1 MRKIKFLLMLA
12 LMLVGISSVAQT
24 AIEVEFVAGVDK
36 GKNVKVDW
44 KGKAG
49 ADQVEKEGVTMKSD
63 NALFAADKYMT
74 KTYIGNNK
82 SLTFSAT
89 KSIVKIQFVDGEGLS
104 HLTAEGFDDA
114 AATWTGKAA
123 EVTFVVKGEAK
134 YAKAIVTLEN
144 KTIPTLTFDNP
155 QTVAY
160 AEFND
165 KFSFPVILKD
175 GETVLTGMPIAYASS
190 NPEVATI
197 DNKGVL
203 TPHSLGATII
213 TASFAGNDSYEASEA
228 EVTFYVVDGKNLF
241 TETFDKMNGKGG
253 NDDNFGVLASP
264 FGNLSASQFD
274 NQGWSYSGGSNGTAN
289 HCVRVEMSASVTTP
303 ALATL
308 SGDAFIFFRAAQNRD
323 VATSINLSVSGGG
336 TLSQKSVSLEKQ
348 FNDYVV
354 FIKDATPNTKVT
366 FSCSVAGCYFLD
378 NVKIERA
385 IGLDEATDNSA
396 VLEKNNG
403 KEVNVMLKRT
413 LVADSWNTLCLP
425 FCMSNDAVQTVFG
438 EGTVLKQMKEW
449 NAAENVIYFETADAI
464 VAGQPYIIKPVEAK
478 ESFLLQ
484 DQMVL
489 NAVNNATSGDIS
501 FCGIMS
507 STQLSESDV
516 FLGTDGELYLPN
528 VAEENGDVLRGFRAY
543 FKGINSIANTKVNI
557 EGVVSGIENINGAT
571 AYTNGKVYTLAG
583 QYVANSTKGLMKGIY
598 VVNGKKIVVR

>member
-63 NALFAADKYMT
+63 NALFAADKYLT
-74 KTYIGNNK
+74 KTYIGNK

-89 KSIVKIQFVDGEGLS
+89 KSIVMIQFVDGEGLS
-104 HLTAEGFDDA
+104 HLTTEGFDDA
-114 AATWTGKAA
+114 TATWTGKAA
-123 EVTFVVKGEAK
+123 EVTFVVKGEVK

-144 KTIPTLTFDNP
+144 
-155 QTVAY
+155 
-160 AEFND
+160 FN
-165 KFSFPVILKD
+165 
-175 GETVLTGMPIAYASS
+175 
-190 NPEVATI
+190 
-197 DNKGVL
+197 
-203 TPHSLGATII
+203 
-213 TASFAGNDSYEASEA
+213 
-228 EVTFYVVDGKNLF
+228 VVDGKNLF
-241 TETFDKMNGKGG
+241 TETFDKMNGQGG
-253 NDDNFGVLASP
+253 NDNNFSVLGSP

-274 NQGWSYSGGSNGTAN
+274 NQGWSYSGRSNGTAN

-366 FSCSVAGCYFLD
+366 FSCSAWGCYFLD

-425 FCMSNDAVQTVFG
+425 FSMSNDAVQTVFG

-478 ESFLLQ
+478 ESLLLQ
-484 DQMVL
+484 DQTVL
-489 NAVNNATSGDIS
+489 NAVHNATSGDIS

>member
-74 KTYIGNNK
+74 TKSYIGDK

-123 EVTFVVKGEAK
+123 EVTFVVKGEVK

-228 EVTFYVVDGKNLF
+228 EVTFNVVDGKNLF

-274 NQGWSYSGGSNGTAN
+274 NQGWSYSGGSNGAAN
-289 HCVRVEMSASVTTP
+289 QCVRVEMSASVTTP

-366 FSCSVAGCYFLD
+366 FSCSAAGCYFLD

-425 FCMSNDAVQTVFG
+425 FSMSNDAVQTVFG

-484 DQMVL
+484 DQTVL

-557 EGVVSGIENINGAT
+557 EGVASGIENINGAT

>member
-12 LMLVGISSVAQT
+12 LLLVGISSVAQT

-74 KTYIGNNK
+74 KTYIGNK

-114 AATWTGKAA
+114 TATWTGKAA
-123 EVTFVVKGEAK
+123 EVTFVVKGEVK

-144 KTIPTLTFDNP
+144 KSITTLTFDHP

-165 KFSFPVILKD
+165 TYSFPVILKD
-175 GETVLTGMPIAYASS
+175 GGIELTSMPIIYESS

-197 DNKGVL
+197 NNKGIL
-203 TPHSLGATII
+203 TPHSLGATIV

-228 EVTFYVVDGKNLF
+228 EVTFYVVDGKNIF

-253 NDDNFGVLASP
+253 NDDNFGVWGD
-264 FGNLSASQFD
+264 FVGNLSASQFD
-274 NQGWSYSGGSNGTAN
+274 NQGWSYTGGSNGTAN
-289 HCVRVEMSASVTTP
+289 QCVRVEMSASVTTP

-366 FSCSVAGCYFLD
+366 FSCSAWGCYFLD

-425 FCMSNDAVQTVFG
+425 FSMSNDAVQTVFG

-501 FCGIMS
+501 FCGVMG
-507 STQLSESDV
+507 STKLDESDV

-557 EGVVSGIENINGAT
+557 EGMATGIENINGAT

>member
-1 MRKIKFLLMLA
+1 MLA

-24 AIEVEFVAGVDK
+24 TIEVAFVAGVDK
-36 GKNVKVDW
+36 GKNVKLSF
-44 KGKAG
+44 GRAG
-49 ADQVEKEGVTMKSD
+49 ADQVQKDGVTMKSD

-74 KTYIGNNK
+74 KTYIGNK

-104 HLTAEGFDDA
+104 NLTAEGFDDA
-114 AATWTGKAA
+114 AAAWTGKAA
-123 EVTFVVKGEAK
+123 EVTFTVKGEVK
-134 YAKAIVTLEN
+134 YAKVIVTLEN
-144 KTIPTLTFDNP
+144 KTIPTLNFDNP

-175 GETVLTGMPIAYASS
+175 GETVLTGMSIAYASS

-197 DNKGVL
+197 DHKGNL
-203 TPHSLGATII
+203 TPRSVGATII

-228 EVTFYVVDGKNLF
+228 EVTFYVVDGKNIF
-241 TETFDKMNGKGG
+241 TETFDKMSGKGG
-253 NDDNFGVLASP
+253 NDDNFGVMGSLI
-264 FGNLSASQFD
+264 GNLSASQFD
-274 NQGWSYSGGSNGTAN
+274 NQGWSYSGASNGTAGQ
-289 HCVRVEMSASVTTP
+289 CVRVEMSASVTTP

-323 VATSINLSVSGGG
+323 VATSIHLSVSGGG
-336 TLSQKSVSLEKQ
+336 TLSQNSVSLTKQ

-354 FIKDATPNTKVT
+354 FIKDATPETKVT
-366 FSCSVAGCYFLD
+366 FSCSTAGCYFLD

-385 IGLDEATDNSA
+385 IGLDEAADNSA

-425 FCMSNDAVQTVFG
+425 FSMSHDAVQTVFG

-449 NAAENVIYFETADAI
+449 NATENVIYFEAADAI

-478 ESFLLQ
+478 ESLLLQ

-489 NAVNNATSGDIS
+489 NAVHNATSGNIS
-501 FCGIMS
+501 LCGIMS

-528 VAEENGDVLRGFRAY
+528 AAEENGDVLRGFRAY
-543 FKGINSIANTKVNI
+543 FKGINNIADTKVNI

-571 AYTNGKVYTLAG
+571 AQANGKVYTLAG
-583 QYVANSTKGLMKGIY
+583 QYVGNSTKGLMKGIY
-598 VVNGKKIVVR
+598 VVNGKKIVVK

>member
-44 KGKAG
+44 IGKAG

-74 KTYIGNNK
+74 KTYRGNK

-114 AATWTGKAA
+114 TATWTGKAA
-123 EVTFVVKGEAK
+123 EVTFVVKGEVK

-144 KTIPTLTFDNP
+144 KSITTLTFDHP
-155 QTVAY
+155 QTVGY

-165 KFSFPVILKD
+165 TYSFPVILKD
-175 GETVLTGMPIAYASS
+175 GGIELTSMPIKYESS

-197 DNKGVL
+197 DNKGIL
-203 TPHSLGATII
+203 TPHSLGATNV

-228 EVTFYVVDGKNLF
+228 EVTFYVVDGKNIF
-241 TETFDKMNGKGG
+241 TETFDKMSGKGG

-274 NQGWSYSGGSNGTAN
+274 NQGWSYSGKSNGTAN

-425 FCMSNDAVQTVFG
+425 FSMSNDAVQTVFG

-449 NAAENVIYFETADAI
+449 NAAENVIYFETANAI

-484 DQMVL
+484 DQTVL

-501 FCGIMS
+501 FCGIMG
-507 STQLSESDV
+507 STKLSESDV

-571 AYTNGKVYTLAG
+571 AFTNGKVYTLAG

>member
-36 GKNVKVDW
+36 GKNEKLSW
-44 KGKAG
+44 GKAG

-74 KTYIGNNK
+74 KTYIGNK

-114 AATWTGKAA
+114 TATWTGKAA
-123 EVTFVVKGEAK
+123 EVTFVVKGEVK

-203 TPHSLGATII
+203 TPHSLGATVI

-241 TETFDKMNGKGG
+241 TETFDKMSGKGG

-274 NQGWSYSGGSNGTAN
+274 NQGWSYSGGSNGAAN
-289 HCVRVEMSASVTTP
+289 QCVRVEMSASVTTP

-425 FCMSNDAVQTVFG
+425 FSMSNDAVQTVFG

-478 ESFLLQ
+478 ESLLLQ
-484 DQMVL
+484 DQTVL
-489 NAVNNATSGDIS
+489 NAVHNATSGDIS
-501 FCGIMS
+501 FCGIMG

-528 VAEENGDVLRGFRAY
+528 AAEENGDVLRGFRAY
-543 FKGINSIANTKVNI
+543 FKGINNIADTKVNI

-571 AYTNGKVYTLAG
+571 AFTNGKVYTLAG

>member
-24 AIEVEFVAGVDK
+24 TIEVAFVAGVDK
-36 GKNVKVDW
+36 GKNVKLSF
-44 KGKAG
+44 GRAG
-49 ADQVEKEGVTMKSD
+49 ADQVQKDGVTMKSD
-63 NALFAADKYMT
+63 NALFAADKYTT
-74 KTYIGNNK
+74 KKYGSNK

-104 HLTAEGFDDA
+104 NLTANGFDDA
-114 AATWTGKAA
+114 TAAWTGKAA
-123 EVTFVVKGEAK
+123 EVTFTVKGEVK

-165 KFSFPVILKD
+165 KFSLPVILKD
-175 GETVLTGMPIAYASS
+175 GETVLTGMPIAYESS

-197 DNKGVL
+197 DNKGNL
-203 TPHSLGATII
+203 TPRSVGATII

-228 EVTFYVVDGKNLF
+228 EVTFYVVDGKNIF
-241 TETFDKMNGKGG
+241 TETFDKMSGKGG
-253 NDDNFGVLASP
+253 NDDNFGVMGSLI
-264 FGNLSASQFD
+264 GNLSASQFD
-274 NQGWSYSGGSNGTAN
+274 NQGWSYTGASNGTADQ
-289 HCVRVEMSASVTTP
+289 CVRVEMSASVTTP

-308 SGDAFIFFRAAQNRD
+308 SGDAFIFLRAAQNRD

-336 TLSQKSVSLEKQ
+336 TLSQNSVSLTKQ

-354 FIKDATPNTKVT
+354 FIKDATPETKVT
-366 FSCSVAGCYFLD
+366 FSCSALGCYFLD

-385 IGLDEATDNSA
+385 IGLDEAADNSA

-413 LVADSWNTLCLP
+413 LVADSWNTLCFP
-425 FCMSNDAVQTVFG
+425 FSMSHDAVQTVFG

-449 NAAENVIYFETADAI
+449 NATENVIYFEAADAV

-478 ESFLLQ
+478 ESLLLQ

-489 NAVNNATSGDIS
+489 NAVHNATSGNIS

-528 VAEENGDVLRGFRAY
+528 AAEENGDVLRGFRAY
-543 FKGINSIANTKVNI
+543 FKGINNIADTKVNI

-571 AYTNGKVYTLAG
+571 AQANGKVFTLAG
-583 QYVANSTKGLMKGIY
+583 QYVGNSTKGLMKGIY
-598 VVNGKKIVVR
+598 VINGKKIVVK

>member
-24 AIEVEFVAGVDK
+24 NVEVEFVAGVDK

-49 ADQVEKEGVTMKSD
+49 ADQVQKDGVTMKSD
-63 NALFAADKYMT
+63 NALFAADKYIT
-74 KTYIGNNK
+74 KKYGTNK

-104 HLTAEGFDDA
+104 NLTAEGFDDA
-114 AATWTGKAA
+114 AAAWTGKAA
-123 EVTFVVKGEAK
+123 EVTFTVKGEVK

-165 KFSFPVILKD
+165 KFSLPVILKD

-190 NPEVATI
+190 NPGVATI
-197 DNKGVL
+197 DHKGNL
-203 TPHSLGATII
+203 TPHSVGATII

-228 EVTFYVVDGKNLF
+228 EVTFYVVDGKNIF
-241 TETFDKMNGKGG
+241 IETFDKMSGKGG
-253 NDDNFGVLASP
+253 NDGNFSVLASP

-274 NQGWSYSGGSNGTAN
+274 NQGWSYTGGSNGTADQ
-289 HCVRVEMSASVTTP
+289 CVRVEMSASVTTP
-303 ALATL
+303 TLAML

-336 TLSQKSVSLEKQ
+336 TLSQNSVSLTKQ

-354 FIKDATPNTKVT
+354 FIKDATPETKVT
-366 FSCSVAGCYFLD
+366 FSCSALGCYFLD

-385 IGLDEATDNSA
+385 IGLDESADNSA

-425 FCMSNDAVQTVFG
+425 FSMSNDAVQTVFG

-449 NAAENVIYFETADAI
+449 NAAENVIYFEAADAV

-478 ESFLLQ
+478 ESLLLQ
-484 DQMVL
+484 DPLVL
-489 NAVNNATSGDIS
+489 NAVNNTTSGHIC

-507 STQLSESDV
+507 STLLSESDV

-528 VAEENGDVLRGFRAY
+528 AAEENGDVLRGFRAY
-543 FKGINSIANTKVNI
+543 FKGINSVANTKVNI

>member
-1 MRKIKFLLMLA
+1 M
-12 LMLVGISSVAQT
+12 
-24 AIEVEFVAGVDK
+24 
-36 GKNVKVDW
+36 
-44 KGKAG
+44 
-49 ADQVEKEGVTMKSD
+49 
-63 NALFAADKYMT
+63 
-74 KTYIGNNK
+74 
-82 SLTFSAT
+82 
-89 KSIVKIQFVDGEGLS
+89 
-104 HLTAEGFDDA
+104 
-114 AATWTGKAA
+114 
-123 EVTFVVKGEAK
+123 
-134 YAKAIVTLEN
+134 
-144 KTIPTLTFDNP
+144 
-155 QTVAY
+155 AY

-165 KFSFPVILKD
+165 TYSFPVILKD
-175 GETVLTGMPIAYASS
+175 GGIELTSMPIIYESS

-197 DNKGVL
+197 NNKGIL
-203 TPHSLGATII
+203 TPHSLGATIV

-241 TETFDKMNGKGG
+241 TETFDKMNGQGG

-274 NQGWSYSGGSNGTAN
+274 NQGWSYSGKSNGTAN

-323 VATSINLSVSGGG
+323 AATSIHLSVSGGG

-366 FSCSVAGCYFLD
+366 FSCSVAGCFFLD

-385 IGLDEATDNSA
+385 IGLDEGTDNSA

-425 FCMSNDAVQTVFG
+425 FSMSNDAVQTVFG
-438 EGTVLKQMKEW
+438 EGAVLKQMKEW

-478 ESFLLQ
+478 ENLLLQ
-484 DQMVL
+484 DQTVL

-501 FCGIMS
+501 FCGIMG
-507 STQLSESDV
+507 STKLSESDV

-557 EGVVSGIENINGAT
+557 EGMATGIENINGAT

>member
-74 KTYIGNNK
+74 KTYIGNK

-114 AATWTGKAA
+114 TATWTGKAA
-123 EVTFVVKGEAK
+123 EVTFVVKGEVK

-165 KFSFPVILKD
+165 KFSLPVILKD

-197 DNKGVL
+197 DHKGNL
-203 TPHSLGATII
+203 TPRSVGATII

-228 EVTFYVVDGKNLF
+228 EVTFYVVDGKNIF
-241 TETFDKMNGKGG
+241 TETFDKMSGEGG
-253 NDDNFGVLASP
+253 NDDNFGVWGSP

-274 NQGWSYSGGSNGTAN
+274 NQGWSYTGASNGTADQ
-289 HCVRVEMSASVTTP
+289 CVRVEMSASVTTP

-336 TLSQKSVSLEKQ
+336 TLCQNSVSLTKQ

-354 FIKDATPNTKVT
+354 FIKDATPETKVT
-366 FSCSVAGCYFLD
+366 FSCSTAGCYFLD

-385 IGLDEATDNSA
+385 IGLDEAANNSA
-396 VLEKNNG
+396 VLEKNDG

-425 FCMSNDAVQTVFG
+425 FSMSHDAVQTVFG

-449 NAAENVIYFETADAI
+449 NAAENVIYFEAADAI

-478 ESFLLQ
+478 ESLLLQ
-484 DQMVL
+484 DPLVL
-489 NAVNNATSGDIS
+489 NAVNNATSGHIS

-528 VAEENGDVLRGFRAY
+528 AAEENGDVLRGFRAY
-543 FKGINSIANTKVNI
+543 FKGINNIADTKVNI
-557 EGVVSGIENINGAT
+557 EGVVSGIENIIGAT
-571 AYTNGKVYTLAG
+571 AKANGKVFTLAG
-583 QYVANSTKGLMKGIY
+583 QYVGNSTKGLMKGIY
-598 VVNGKKIVVR
+598 VINGKKIVVK

>member
-12 LMLVGISSVAQT
+12 LMLVGISCVAQT
-24 AIEVEFVAGVDK
+24 TIEVAFVAGVDK

-49 ADQVEKEGVTMKSD
+49 ADQVQKDGVTMKSD

-74 KTYIGNNK
+74 KTYLGNK

-104 HLTAEGFDDA
+104 HLTAEGFDNA

-123 EVTFVVKGEAK
+123 EVTFTVKGEVK
-134 YAKAIVTLEN
+134 YAKAIVSLEN
-144 KTIPTLTFDNP
+144 KSITTLTFDHP

-165 KFSFPVILKD
+165 TYSFPVILKD
-175 GETVLTGMPIAYASS
+175 GGIELTSMPIKYESS

-197 DNKGVL
+197 NNKGIL
-203 TPHSLGATII
+203 TPHSLGATIV

-228 EVTFYVVDGKNLF
+228 EVTFYVVDGKNIF

-253 NDDNFGVLASP
+253 NDDNFGVWGD
-264 FGNLSASQFD
+264 FVGNLSASQFD
-274 NQGWSYSGGSNGTAN
+274 NQGWSYTGRSNGTAN
-289 HCVRVEMSASVTTP
+289 QCVRVEMSASVTTP

-323 VATSINLSVSGGG
+323 AATTIHLSVSGGG
-336 TLSQKSVSLEKQ
+336 TLSQKSVSLTKQ

-366 FSCSVAGCYFLD
+366 FSCSTGGCYFLD

-385 IGLDEATDNSA
+385 IGLDEGTDNSA

-425 FCMSNDAVQTVFG
+425 FSMSNDAVQTVFG
-438 EGTVLKQMKEW
+438 EGIVLKQMKEW
-449 NAAENVIYFETADAI
+449 NAAENVIYFETVDAI

-484 DQMVL
+484 DQTVL

-507 STQLSESDV
+507 STQLNESDV

-557 EGVVSGIENINGAT
+557 EGMATGIENINAAAAMG
-571 AYTNGKVYTLAG
+571 NGKVFTLAG

-598 VVNGKKIVVR
+598 VVNGKKIVVK

>member
-74 KTYIGNNK
+74 KTYLGNK

-104 HLTAEGFDDA
+104 HLTAEGFDNA

-123 EVTFVVKGEAK
+123 EVTFTVKGEVK
-134 YAKAIVTLEN
+134 YAKAIVSLEN
-144 KTIPTLTFDNP
+144 KSITTLTFDHP

-165 KFSFPVILKD
+165 TYSFPVILKD
-175 GETVLTGMPIAYASS
+175 GGIELTSMPIKYESS

-197 DNKGVL
+197 NNKGIL
-203 TPHSLGATII
+203 TPHSLGATIV

-228 EVTFYVVDGKNLF
+228 EVTFYVVDGKNIF

-253 NDDNFGVLASP
+253 NDDNFGVWGD
-264 FGNLSASQFD
+264 FVGNLSASQFD
-274 NQGWSYSGGSNGTAN
+274 NQGWSYTGRSNGTAN
-289 HCVRVEMSASVTTP
+289 QCVRVEMSASVTTP

-323 VATSINLSVSGGG
+323 AATTIHLSVSGGG
-336 TLSQKSVSLEKQ
+336 TLSQKSVSLTKQ

-366 FSCSVAGCYFLD
+366 FSCSTGGCYFLD

-385 IGLDEATDNSA
+385 IGLDDGTDNSA

-425 FCMSNDAVQTVFG
+425 FSMSNDAVQTVFG

-449 NAAENVIYFETADAI
+449 NAVENVIYFETADAI

-484 DQMVL
+484 DQTVL

-528 VAEENGDVLRGFRAY
+528 AAEENGDVLRGFRAY
-543 FKGINSIANTKVNI
+543 FKGINSVANTKVNI

>member
-24 AIEVEFVAGVDK
+24 TIEVAFVAGVDK

-104 HLTAEGFDDA
+104 NLSAEGFDDA
-114 AATWTGKAA
+114 AAAWTGKAA
-123 EVTFVVKGEAK
+123 EVTFTVKGEVK

-165 KFSFPVILKD
+165 TFSFPVILKD
-175 GETVLTGMPIAYASS
+175 GETVLTGMPIAYESS

-197 DNKGVL
+197 DNKGNL
-203 TPHSLGATII
+203 TPHNLGATII
-213 TASFAGNDSYEASEA
+213 TASFAGNDSYEASEV
-228 EVTFYVVDGKNLF
+228 EVTFYVVDGKNIF
-241 TETFDKMNGKGG
+241 TETFDKMSGKGG
-253 NDDNFGVLASP
+253 NDDNFGVMGSLI
-264 FGNLSASQFD
+264 GNLSASQFD
-274 NQGWSYSGGSNGTAN
+274 NQGWSYTGASNGTADQ
-289 HCVRVEMSASVTTP
+289 CVRVEMSASVTTP

-336 TLSQKSVSLEKQ
+336 TLSQNSVSLTKQ

-354 FIKDATPNTKVT
+354 FIKDATPETKVT
-366 FSCSVAGCYFLD
+366 FSCSALGCYFLD

-385 IGLDEATDNSA
+385 IGLDEGADNSA

-425 FCMSNDAVQTVFG
+425 FSMSHDAVQTVFG

-449 NAAENVIYFETADAI
+449 NAAENVIYFEAADAV

-478 ESFLLQ
+478 ESLLLQ
-484 DQMVL
+484 DPLVL
-489 NAVNNATSGDIS
+489 NAVNNTTSGHIS

-528 VAEENGDVLRGFRAY
+528 AAEENGDVLRGFRAY
-543 FKGINSIANTKVNI
+543 FKGINNIADTKVNI

-571 AYTNGKVYTLAG
+571 AQANGKVYTLAG
-583 QYVANSTKGLMKGIY
+583 QYVGNSTKGLMKGIY
-598 VVNGKKIVVR
+598 VINGKKIVVK

>member
-74 KTYIGNNK
+74 KTYRGNK

-104 HLTAEGFDDA
+104 HLTAEGFDNA

-123 EVTFVVKGEAK
+123 EVTFVVKGEVK
-134 YAKAIVTLEN
+134 YAKAIVTMEN

-197 DNKGVL
+197 DNKGNL
-203 TPHSLGATII
+203 TPRSLGATII

-241 TETFDKMNGKGG
+241 TETFDKMNGQGG
-253 NDDNFGVLASP
+253 NDNNFGVWGSLI
-264 FGNLSASQFD
+264 GHLSASQFD

-323 VATSINLSVSGGG
+323 AATSINLSVSGGG

-354 FIKDATPNTKVT
+354 FIKDATPHTKVT
-366 FSCSVAGCYFLD
+366 FSCSAAGCYFLD

-385 IGLDEATDNSA
+385 IGLDEVTDNSA

-425 FCMSNDAVQTVFG
+425 FSMSNDAVQTVFG

-478 ESFLLQ
+478 ESLLLK
-484 DQMVL
+484 DKMVL

-507 STQLSESDV
+507 STQLNESDV

-543 FKGINSIANTKVNI
+543 FKGINSVANTKVNI

-571 AYTNGKVYTLAG
+571 AFTNGKVYTLAG

>member
-24 AIEVEFVAGVDK
+24 TIEVEFVAGVDK

-49 ADQVEKEGVTMKSD
+49 ADQVQKDGVTMKSD

-74 KTYIGNNK
+74 KTYIGNK

-104 HLTAEGFDDA
+104 NLTAEGFDDA
-114 AATWTGKAA
+114 TAAWTGKAA
-123 EVTFVVKGEAK
+123 EVTFTVKGEVK

-144 KTIPTLTFDNP
+144 KTIPTLSFDNP

-165 KFSFPVILKD
+165 KFSLPVILKD
-175 GETVLTGMPIAYASS
+175 GETVLTGMPIAYESS

-197 DNKGVL
+197 DHKGNL
-203 TPHSLGATII
+203 TPRSVGATII

-228 EVTFYVVDGKNLF
+228 EVTFYVVDGKNIF
-241 TETFDKMNGKGG
+241 TETFDKMSGEGG
-253 NDDNFGVLASP
+253 NDDNFVVWGSP

-274 NQGWSYSGGSNGTAN
+274 NQGWSYTGASNGTADQ
-289 HCVRVEMSASVTTP
+289 CVRVEMSASVTTP

-308 SGDAFIFFRAAQNRD
+308 SGDAFIFFRAAQNRNA
-323 VATSINLSVSGGG
+323 ATSIHLSVSGGG
-336 TLSQKSVSLEKQ
+336 TLSQNSVSLTKQ

-354 FIKDATPNTKVT
+354 FIKDATPETKVT
-366 FSCSVAGCYFLD
+366 FSCSTAGCYFLD

-385 IGLDEATDNSA
+385 IGLDEAANNSA
-396 VLEKNNG
+396 VLEKNDG

-413 LVADSWNTLCLP
+413 LVPDCWNTLCLP
-425 FCMSNDAVQTVFG
+425 FSMSHDAVQIVFG

-449 NAAENVIYFETADAI
+449 NAAENVIYFEAADAV

-478 ESFLLQ
+478 ESLLLQ
-484 DQMVL
+484 DPLVL
-489 NAVNNATSGDIS
+489 NAVHNATSGNIS

-528 VAEENGDVLRGFRAY
+528 AAEENGDVLRGFRAY
-543 FKGINSIANTKVNI
+543 FKGINNIADTKVNI

-571 AYTNGKVYTLAG
+571 AQANGKVFTLAG
-583 QYVANSTKGLMKGIY
+583 QYVGNSTKGLMKGIY
-598 VVNGKKIVVR
+598 VVNGKKIVVK

>member
-1 MRKIKFLLMLA
+1 
-12 LMLVGISSVAQT
+12 
-24 AIEVEFVAGVDK
+24 
-36 GKNVKVDW
+36 
-44 KGKAG
+44 
-49 ADQVEKEGVTMKSD
+49 
-63 NALFAADKYMT
+63 
-74 KTYIGNNK
+74 
-82 SLTFSAT
+82 
-89 KSIVKIQFVDGEGLS
+89 
-104 HLTAEGFDDA
+104 
-114 AATWTGKAA
+114 
-123 EVTFVVKGEAK
+123 
-134 YAKAIVTLEN
+134 
-144 KTIPTLTFDNP
+144 
-155 QTVAY
+155 
-160 AEFND
+160 
-165 KFSFPVILKD
+165 
-175 GETVLTGMPIAYASS
+175 
-190 NPEVATI
+190 
-197 DNKGVL
+197 
-203 TPHSLGATII
+203 
-213 TASFAGNDSYEASEA
+213 
-228 EVTFYVVDGKNLF
+228 
-241 TETFDKMNGKGG
+241 MNGQGG
-253 NDDNFGVLASP
+253 NDDNFGVWGP
-264 FGNLSASQFD
+264 IFGNLSASQFD
-274 NQGWSYSGGSNGTAN
+274 NQGWSYTGASNGTADQ
-289 HCVRVEMSASVTTP
+289 CVRVEMSASVTTP

-323 VATSINLSVSGGG
+323 AATSIHLSVSGGG
-336 TLSQKSVSLEKQ
+336 TLNQNSVSLTKQ

-354 FIKDATPNTKVT
+354 FIKDATPETKVT
-366 FSCSVAGCYFLD
+366 FSCSTAGCYFLD

-385 IGLDEATDNSA
+385 ISLDEAADNSA

-403 KEVNVMLKRT
+403 KVVNVMLKRT

-425 FCMSNDAVQTVFG
+425 FGMSHDAVQTVFG

-528 VAEENGDVLRGFRAY
+528 AAEENGDVLRGFRAY
-543 FKGINSIANTKVNI
+543 FKGINNIADTKVNI

-571 AYTNGKVYTLAG
+571 AFTNGKVYTLAG

>member
-12 LMLVGISSVAQT
+12 LLLVGISSVAQT

-74 KTYIGNNK
+74 KTYLGNK

-89 KSIVKIQFVDGEGLS
+89 KNIVKIQFVDGEGLS
-104 HLTAEGFDDA
+104 HLTAEGFDNA

-123 EVTFVVKGEAK
+123 EVTFTVKGEVK

-144 KTIPTLTFDNP
+144 KSITTLTFDHP

-165 KFSFPVILKD
+165 TYSFPVILKD
-175 GETVLTGMPIAYASS
+175 GGVELTSMPIKYESS

-197 DNKGVL
+197 NNKGIL
-203 TPHSLGATII
+203 TPHSLGATIV

-228 EVTFYVVDGKNLF
+228 KVTFYVVDGKNIF

-253 NDDNFGVLASP
+253 NDDNFGVWGD
-264 FGNLSASQFD
+264 FVGNLSASQFD
-274 NQGWSYSGGSNGTAN
+274 NQGWSYTGRSNGTAN
-289 HCVRVEMSASVTTP
+289 QCVRVEMSASVTTP

-323 VATSINLSVSGGG
+323 AATTIHLSVSGGG
-336 TLSQKSVSLEKQ
+336 TLSQKSVSLTKQ

-366 FSCSVAGCYFLD
+366 FSCSTGGCYFLD

-385 IGLDEATDNSA
+385 IGLDEGTDNSA

-425 FCMSNDAVQTVFG
+425 FSMSNDAVQTVFG

-484 DQMVL
+484 DQTVL

-557 EGVVSGIENINGAT
+557 EGMVTGIEDINAVAAMG
-571 AYTNGKVYTLAG
+571 NGKVFTLAG

-598 VVNGKKIVVR
+598 VVNGKKIVVK

>member
-24 AIEVEFVAGVDK
+24 AIKVEFVAGVDK

-49 ADQVEKEGVTMKSD
+49 ADQVQKEGVTMKSD

-114 AATWTGKAA
+114 TATWTGKAA
-123 EVTFVVKGEAK
+123 EVTFVVKGEVK

-228 EVTFYVVDGKNLF
+228 EVTFYVVDGKNIF
-241 TETFDKMNGKGG
+241 TETFDKMNGQGG
-253 NDDNFGVLASP
+253 NDNNFSVW
-264 FGNLSASQFD
+264 GNLVGHLSASQFD
-274 NQGWSYSGGSNGTAN
+274 NQGWSYTGGSNGTAN

-348 FNDYVV
+348 FNDYVA

-385 IGLDEATDNSA
+385 IGLDEAADNSA

-403 KEVNVMLKRT
+403 KAVNVMLKRT

-425 FCMSNDAVQTVFG
+425 FSMSHDAVQTVFG

-449 NAAENVIYFETADAI
+449 NAAENVIYFETADAV

-478 ESFLLQ
+478 ESLLLQ
-484 DQMVL
+484 DQTVL
-489 NAVNNATSGDIS
+489 NAVNNATSGHIS

-528 VAEENGDVLRGFRAY
+528 AAEENGDVLRGFRAY
-543 FKGINSIANTKVNI
+543 FKGISNIADTKVNI

-571 AYTNGKVYTLAG
+571 AQANGKVFTLAG
-583 QYVANSTKGLMKGIY
+583 QYVGNSTKGLMKGIY
-598 VVNGKKIVVR
+598 VVNGKKIVVK

>member
-24 AIEVEFVAGVDK
+24 TIEVAFVAGVDK
-36 GKNVKVDW
+36 GKNVKLSF
-44 KGKAG
+44 GRAG
-49 ADQVEKEGVTMKSD
+49 ADQVQKDGVTMKSD

-74 KTYIGNNK
+74 KTYIGNK

-104 HLTAEGFDDA
+104 NLTAEGFDDA
-114 AATWTGKAA
+114 TAAWTGKAA
-123 EVTFVVKGEAK
+123 EVTFTVKGEVK

-165 KFSFPVILKD
+165 KFSLPVILKD
-175 GETVLTGMPIAYASS
+175 GETVLTGMPIAYESS

-197 DNKGVL
+197 DYKGNL
-203 TPHSLGATII
+203 TPHNLGATII
-213 TASFAGNDSYEASEA
+213 TASFAGNDSYEASAA
-228 EVTFYVVDGKNLF
+228 EVTFYVVDGKNIF
-241 TETFDKMNGKGG
+241 TETFDKMSGEGG
-253 NDDNFGVLASP
+253 NDDNFGVWGSI

-274 NQGWSYSGGSNGTAN
+274 NQGWSYTGASNGTADQ
-289 HCVRVEMSASVTTP
+289 CVRVEMSASVTTP

-336 TLSQKSVSLEKQ
+336 TLSQNSVSLTKQ

-354 FIKDATPNTKVT
+354 FIKDATPETKVT
-366 FSCSVAGCYFLD
+366 FSCSPLGCYFLD

-385 IGLDEATDNSA
+385 IGLDEAANNSA

-413 LVADSWNTLCLP
+413 LVADCWNTLCLP
-425 FCMSNDAVQTVFG
+425 FSISHDAVQTVFG
-438 EGTVLKQMKEW
+438 EGSVLKQMKEW
-449 NAAENVIYFETADAI
+449 NAAENVIYFEAADAI
-464 VAGQPYIIKPVEAK
+464 VAGLPYIIKPVEAK
-478 ESFLLQ
+478 ESLLLQ

-489 NAVNNATSGDIS
+489 NAVNNATSGHIS

-528 VAEENGDVLRGFRAY
+528 AAEENGDVLRGFRAY
-543 FKGINSIANTKVNI
+543 FKGINNIADTKVNI
-557 EGVVSGIENINGAT
+557 EGVVSGIENIIGAT
-571 AYTNGKVYTLAG
+571 AKANGKVFTLAG
-583 QYVANSTKGLMKGIY
+583 LYVGNSTKGLMKGIY
-598 VVNGKKIVVR
+598 VVNGKKIVVK

>member
-24 AIEVEFVAGVDK
+24 TIEVEFVAGVDK

-74 KTYIGNNK
+74 KTYIGNK

-104 HLTAEGFDDA
+104 NLSAEGFDDA
-114 AATWTGKAA
+114 AAAWTGKAA
-123 EVTFVVKGEAK
+123 EVTFTVKGEVK

-165 KFSFPVILKD
+165 KFSLPVILKD
-175 GETVLTGMPIAYASS
+175 GETVLTGMPIAYESS

-197 DNKGVL
+197 DNKGNL
-203 TPHSLGATII
+203 TPHNLGATII

-228 EVTFYVVDGKNLF
+228 EVTFYVVDGKNIF
-241 TETFDKMNGKGG
+241 TETFDKMSGEGG
-253 NDDNFGVLASP
+253 NDDNFGVWGSP

-274 NQGWSYSGGSNGTAN
+274 NQGWSYTGASNGTADQ
-289 HCVRVEMSASVTTP
+289 CVRVEMSASVTTP
-303 ALATL
+303 VLATL
-308 SGDAFIFFRAAQNRD
+308 SGEAFIFFRAAQNRD
-323 VATSINLSVSGGG
+323 VATSIHLSVSGGG
-336 TLSQKSVSLEKQ
+336 TLSQNSVSLTKQ

-354 FIKDATPNTKVT
+354 FIKDATPETKVT
-366 FSCSVAGCYFLD
+366 FSCSALGCYFLD

-385 IGLDEATDNSA
+385 IGLDEAADNSA
-396 VLEKNNG
+396 ALEKNNG

-425 FCMSNDAVQTVFG
+425 FSMSHDAVQTVFG
-438 EGTVLKQMKEW
+438 QGTVLKQMKEW
-449 NAAENVIYFETADAI
+449 NAAENVIYFEAADAI

-478 ESFLLQ
+478 ESLLLQ
-484 DQMVL
+484 DPLVL
-489 NAVNNATSGDIS
+489 NAVNNTTSGHIS

-528 VAEENGDVLRGFRAY
+528 AAEENGDVLRGFRAY
-543 FKGINSIANTKVNI
+543 FKGINNIADTKVNI
-557 EGVVSGIENINGAT
+557 EGVVSGIENIIGAT
-571 AYTNGKVYTLAG
+571 AQANGKVFTLAG
-583 QYVANSTKGLMKGIY
+583 QYVGNSTKGLMKGIY
-598 VVNGKKIVVR
+598 VVNGKKIVVK

>member
-24 AIEVEFVAGVDK
+24 TIEVAFVAGVDK
-36 GKNVKVDW
+36 GKNVKLSF
-44 KGKAG
+44 GRAG
-49 ADQVEKEGVTMKSD
+49 ADQVQKDGVTMKSD

-74 KTYIGNNK
+74 KTYIGNK

-104 HLTAEGFDDA
+104 NLTAEGFDDA
-114 AATWTGKAA
+114 AAAWTGKAA
-123 EVTFVVKGEAK
+123 EVTFTVKGEVK

-144 KTIPTLTFDNP
+144 KTIPSLTFDNP

-197 DNKGVL
+197 DHKGNL
-203 TPHSLGATII
+203 TPRSVGATII
-213 TASFAGNDSYEASEA
+213 TASFAGNDSYEASET
-228 EVTFYVVDGKNLF
+228 EVTFYVVDGKNIF
-241 TETFDKMNGKGG
+241 TETFDKMSGEGG
-253 NDDNFGVLASP
+253 NDDNFGVWASP

-274 NQGWSYSGGSNGTAN
+274 NQGWSYTGASNGTADQ
-289 HCVRVEMSASVTTP
+289 CVRVEMSASVTTP

-308 SGDAFIFFRAAQNRD
+308 SGDAFIFLRAAQNRD

-336 TLSQKSVSLEKQ
+336 TLSQNSVSLTKQ

-354 FIKDATPNTKVT
+354 FIKDATPETKVT
-366 FSCSVAGCYFLD
+366 FSCSPLGCYFLD

-385 IGLDEATDNSA
+385 IGLDEAADNSA

-425 FCMSNDAVQTVFG
+425 FSMSHDAVQTVFG

-449 NAAENVIYFETADAI
+449 NATENVIYFEAADAI

-478 ESFLLQ
+478 ESLLLQ
-484 DQMVL
+484 DPLVL
-489 NAVNNATSGDIS
+489 NAVNNATSGHIS

-507 STQLSESDV
+507 NTQLSESDV

-528 VAEENGDVLRGFRAY
+528 AAEENGDVLRGFRAY
-543 FKGINSIANTKVNI
+543 FKGINNIADTKVNI

-571 AYTNGKVYTLAG
+571 AQANGKVYTLAG
-583 QYVANSTKGLMKGIY
+583 QYVGNSTKGLMKGIY
-598 VVNGKKIVVR
+598 VVNGKKIVVK

>member
-36 GKNVKVDW
+36 GKNEKLSW
-44 KGKAG
+44 GKAG

-63 NALFAADKYMT
+63 NALFAADKYLT
-74 KTYIGNNK
+74 KTYIGNK

-114 AATWTGKAA
+114 TATWTGKAA
-123 EVTFVVKGEAK
+123 EVTFVVKGEVK

-228 EVTFYVVDGKNLF
+228 EVTFYVVDGKNIF
-241 TETFDKMNGKGG
+241 TETFDKMNGQGG
-253 NDDNFGVLASP
+253 NDNNFSVW
-264 FGNLSASQFD
+264 GNLVGHLSASQFD
-274 NQGWSYSGGSNGTAN
+274 NQGWSYTGGSNGTAN

-425 FCMSNDAVQTVFG
+425 FSMSNDAVQTVFG

-449 NAAENVIYFETADAI
+449 NAAENVIYFETADAV

-478 ESFLLQ
+478 ESLLLQ
-484 DQMVL
+484 DQTVL
-489 NAVNNATSGDIS
+489 NAVNNATSGHIS

-528 VAEENGDVLRGFRAY
+528 AAEENGDVLRGFRAY
-543 FKGINSIANTKVNI
+543 FKGISNIADTKVNI

-571 AYTNGKVYTLAG
+571 AQANGKVFTLAG
-583 QYVANSTKGLMKGIY
+583 QYVGNSTKGLMKGIY
-598 VVNGKKIVVR
+598 VVNGKKIVVK

>member
-12 LMLVGISSVAQT
+12 LLLVGISSVAQT

-36 GKNVKVDW
+36 GKNEKLSW
-44 KGKAG
+44 GKAG

-74 KTYIGNNK
+74 NKTYFGNK

-89 KSIVKIQFVDGEGLS
+89 KNIVKIQFVDVEGLS
-104 HLTAEGFDDA
+104 HLSAEGFDNA

-123 EVTFVVKGEAK
+123 EVTFVVKGEVK

-144 KTIPTLTFDNP
+144 KSITTLTFDHP

-165 KFSFPVILKD
+165 TYSFPVILKD
-175 GETVLTGMPIAYASS
+175 GGIELTSMPIIYESS
-190 NPEVATI
+190 NPEVASI
-197 DNKGVL
+197 NNKGIL
-203 TPHSLGATII
+203 TPHSLGATIV

-228 EVTFYVVDGKNLF
+228 EVTFYVVDGKNIF

-253 NDDNFGVLASP
+253 NDDNFGVWGD
-264 FGNLSASQFD
+264 FVGNLSASQFD
-274 NQGWSYSGGSNGTAN
+274 NQGWSYTGGSNGTAN
-289 HCVRVEMSASVTTP
+289 QCVRVEMSASVTTP

-308 SGDAFIFFRAAQNRD
+308 SGDAFIFFRAAQNRNA
-323 VATSINLSVSGGG
+323 ATSIHLSVSGGG

-425 FCMSNDAVQTVFG
+425 FSMSNDAVQTIFG

-478 ESFLLQ
+478 ENLLLQ
-484 DQMVL
+484 DQTVL
-489 NAVNNATSGDIS
+489 NAVNNATSGDIC
-501 FCGIMS
+501 FCGIMG
-507 STQLSESDV
+507 STKLDESDV

-528 VAEENGDVLRGFRAY
+528 AAEENGDVLRGFRAY

>member
-36 GKNVKVDW
+36 GKNEKLSW
-44 KGKAG
+44 GKAG

-74 KTYIGNNK
+74 KTYIGNK

-104 HLTAEGFDDA
+104 HLTTEGFDDA
-114 AATWTGKAA
+114 TATWTGKAA
-123 EVTFVVKGEAK
+123 EVTFVVKGEVK

-241 TETFDKMNGKGG
+241 TETFDKMSGKGG

-274 NQGWSYSGGSNGTAN
+274 NQGWSYSGGSNGAAN
-289 HCVRVEMSASVTTP
+289 QCVRVEMSASVTTP

-425 FCMSNDAVQTVFG
+425 FSMSNDAVQTVFG

-478 ESFLLQ
+478 ESLLLQ
-484 DQMVL
+484 DQTVL
-489 NAVNNATSGDIS
+489 NAVHNATSGDIS
-501 FCGIMS
+501 FCGIMG

-528 VAEENGDVLRGFRAY
+528 AAEENGDVLRGFRAY
-543 FKGINSIANTKVNI
+543 FKGINNIADTKVNI

-571 AYTNGKVYTLAG
+571 AFTNGKVYTLAG

>member
-74 KTYIGNNK
+74 KTYIGNK

-114 AATWTGKAA
+114 TATWTGKAA
-123 EVTFVVKGEAK
+123 EVTFVVKGEVK

-144 KTIPTLTFDNP
+144 KSITTLTFDHP

-165 KFSFPVILKD
+165 TYSFPVILKD
-175 GETVLTGMPIAYASS
+175 GGIELTSMPIIYESS

-197 DNKGVL
+197 NNKGIL
-203 TPHSLGATII
+203 TPHSLGATIV

-228 EVTFYVVDGKNLF
+228 EVTFYVVDGKNIF

-253 NDDNFGVLASP
+253 NDNNFGVLASP

-289 HCVRVEMSASVTTP
+289 QCVRVEMSASVTTP

-323 VATSINLSVSGGG
+323 AATSIHLSVSGGG

-385 IGLDEATDNSA
+385 IGLDEGTDNSA

-425 FCMSNDAVQTVFG
+425 FSMSNDAVQTVFG

-478 ESFLLQ
+478 ESLLLQ
-484 DQMVL
+484 DQTVL
-489 NAVNNATSGDIS
+489 NAVNNAISGDIS
-501 FCGIMS
+501 FCGVMG
-507 STQLSESDV
+507 STQLDESDV

-557 EGVVSGIENINGAT
+557 EGMATGIENINAAAAMG
-571 AYTNGKVYTLAG
+571 NGKVFTLAG

>member
-1 MRKIKFLLMLA
+1 MLA

-24 AIEVEFVAGVDK
+24 TIEVAFVAGVDK
-36 GKNVKVDW
+36 GKNVKLSF
-44 KGKAG
+44 GRAG
-49 ADQVEKEGVTMKSD
+49 ADQVQKDGVTMKSD
-63 NALFAADKYMT
+63 NALFAADKYTT
-74 KTYIGNNK
+74 KKYGSNK

-104 HLTAEGFDDA
+104 NLTAEGFDDA
-114 AATWTGKAA
+114 AAAWTGKAA
-123 EVTFVVKGEAK
+123 EVTFTVKGEVK

-175 GETVLTGMPIAYASS
+175 GVTVLTGMPIAYASS

-197 DNKGVL
+197 DHKGNL
-203 TPHSLGATII
+203 IPHSVGATII

-228 EVTFYVVDGKNLF
+228 EVTFYVVDGKNIF
-241 TETFDKMNGKGG
+241 TETFDKMSGKGG
-253 NDDNFGVLASP
+253 NDDNFGVMGPLI
-264 FGNLSASQFD
+264 GNLSASQFD
-274 NQGWSYSGGSNGTAN
+274 NQGWSYTGGSNGTADQ
-289 HCVRVEMSASVTTP
+289 CVRVEMSASVTTP

-323 VATSINLSVSGGG
+323 FATSINLSVSGGG
-336 TLSQKSVSLEKQ
+336 TLSQNSVSLTKQ

-354 FIKDATPNTKVT
+354 FIKDATPETKVT
-366 FSCSVAGCYFLD
+366 FSCSALGCYFLD

-385 IGLDEATDNSA
+385 IGLDEAADNSA

-413 LVADSWNTLCLP
+413 LVADCWNTLCLP
-425 FCMSNDAVQTVFG
+425 FSMSHDAVQTVFG

-449 NAAENVIYFETADAI
+449 NAAENIIFFEAADAV

-478 ESFLLQ
+478 ESLLLQ
-484 DQMVL
+484 DPLVL
-489 NAVNNATSGDIS
+489 NAVNNATSGHIS

-528 VAEENGDVLRGFRAY
+528 AAEENGDVLRGFRAY
-543 FKGINSIANTKVNI
+543 FKGINNIADTKVNI

-571 AYTNGKVYTLAG
+571 AQANGKVFTLAG
-583 QYVANSTKGLMKGIY
+583 QYVGNSTKGLMKGIY
-598 VVNGKKIVVR
+598 VINGKKIVVK

>member
-1 MRKIKFLLMLA
+1 MLA

-24 AIEVEFVAGVDK
+24 TIEVAFVAGVDK
-36 GKNVKVDW
+36 GKNVKLSF
-44 KGKAG
+44 GRAG
-49 ADQVEKEGVTMKSD
+49 ADQVQKDGVTMKSD

-74 KTYIGNNK
+74 KTYISNK

-104 HLTAEGFDDA
+104 KLTAEGFDDA
-114 AATWTGKAA
+114 AAAWTGKAA
-123 EVTFVVKGEAK
+123 EVTFTVKGEVK

-144 KTIPTLTFDNP
+144 KTIPTLSFDNP

-165 KFSFPVILKD
+165 KFSLPVILKD

-197 DNKGVL
+197 DHKGNL
-203 TPHSLGATII
+203 TPRSVGATII

-228 EVTFYVVDGKNLF
+228 EVTFYVVDGKNIF
-241 TETFDKMNGKGG
+241 TETFDKMSGEGG
-253 NDDNFGVLASP
+253 NDDNFSVWGSP

-274 NQGWSYSGGSNGTAN
+274 NQGWSYTGGSNGTADQ
-289 HCVRVEMSASVTTP
+289 CVRVEMSASVTTP

-308 SGDAFIFFRAAQNRD
+308 SGDAFIFLRAAQNRD

-336 TLSQKSVSLEKQ
+336 TLSQNSVSLTKQ

-354 FIKDATPNTKVT
+354 FIKDATPETKVT
-366 FSCSVAGCYFLD
+366 FSCSALGCYFLD

-385 IGLDEATDNSA
+385 IGLDESADNSA
-396 VLEKNNG
+396 MLEKNNG
-403 KEVNVMLKRT
+403 KVVNVMLKRT

-425 FCMSNDAVQTVFG
+425 FGMSHDAVQTVFG

-449 NAAENVIYFETADAI
+449 NAVENVIYFETADAV

-478 ESFLLQ
+478 ESLLLQ
-484 DQMVL
+484 DPLVL
-489 NAVNNATSGDIS
+489 NAVNNTTSGHIS

-507 STQLSESDV
+507 STQLSGSDV

-528 VAEENGDVLRGFRAY
+528 AAEENGDVLRGFRAY
-543 FKGINSIANTKVNI
+543 FKGINDIANTKVNI
-557 EGVVSGIENINGAT
+557 EGVVSGIENINSAT
-571 AYTNGKVYTLAG
+571 AQANGKVYTLAG
-583 QYVANSTKGLMKGIY
+583 QYVGNSTKGLMKGIY
-598 VVNGKKIVVR
+598 VVNGKKIVVK

>member
-49 ADQVEKEGVTMKSD
+49 SDQVQKDGVTMKSD

-74 KTYIGNNK
+74 KTYIGNK

-114 AATWTGKAA
+114 TATWTGKAA
-123 EVTFVVKGEAK
+123 EVTFVVKGEVK

-175 GETVLTGMPIAYASS
+175 GKTVLTGMPIAYASS

-197 DNKGVL
+197 DNKGNL
-203 TPHSLGATII
+203 TPRSLGATII

-228 EVTFYVVDGKNLF
+228 EVTFYVVDGKDLF
-241 TETFDKMNGKGG
+241 TETFDKMNGQGG
-253 NDDNFGVLASP
+253 NDNNFSVLGSP

-274 NQGWSYSGGSNGTAN
+274 NQGWSYSGRSNGTAN
-289 HCVRVEMSASVTTP
+289 QCVRVEMSASVTTP

-425 FCMSNDAVQTVFG
+425 FSMSNDAVQTVFG

-484 DQMVL
+484 DQTVL
-489 NAVNNATSGDIS
+489 NAVNNATSGEIS

-571 AYTNGKVYTLAG
+571 AYTNGMVYTLAG
-583 QYVANSTKGLMKGIY
+583 QYVANSTKGLKKGIY

>member
-24 AIEVEFVAGVDK
+24 TIEVAFVAGVDK
-36 GKNVKVDW
+36 GKNVKLSL
-44 KGKAG
+44 GRAG
-49 ADQVEKEGVTMKSD
+49 ADQVQKDGVTMKSD

-74 KTYIGNNK
+74 KTYIGNK

-104 HLTAEGFDDA
+104 HLTVEGFDDA
-114 AATWTGKAA
+114 DATWTGKAA
-123 EVTFVVKGEAK
+123 EVTFVVKGEVK

-197 DNKGVL
+197 DNKGNL
-203 TPHSLGATII
+203 TPRSLGATII
-213 TASFAGNDSYEASEA
+213 TASFAGNDSYEASAA
-228 EVTFYVVDGKNLF
+228 EVTFYVVDGKNIF
-241 TETFDKMNGKGG
+241 TETFDKMNGQGG
-253 NDDNFGVLASP
+253 NDNNFGVWGSP

-323 VATSINLSVSGGG
+323 AATSINLSVSGGG

-366 FSCSVAGCYFLD
+366 FSCSAAGCYFLD

-385 IGLDEATDNSA
+385 ISLDEAADNSA

-403 KEVNVMLKRT
+403 KVVNVMLKRT

-425 FCMSNDAVQTVFG
+425 FGMSHDAVQTVFG

-449 NAAENVIYFETADAI
+449 NAAENVIYFEAADAV

-478 ESFLLQ
+478 ESLLLQ
-484 DQMVL
+484 DPLVQ
-489 NAVNNATSGDIS
+489 NAVNNTTSGHIS

-528 VAEENGDVLRGFRAY
+528 AAEENGDVLRGFRAY
-543 FKGINSIANTKVNI
+543 FKGINNIADTKVNI

-571 AYTNGKVYTLAG
+571 AQANGKVYTLAG
-583 QYVANSTKGLMKGIY
+583 QYVGNSTKGLMKGIY

>member
-1 MRKIKFLLMLA
+1 M
-12 LMLVGISSVAQT
+12 
-24 AIEVEFVAGVDK
+24 
-36 GKNVKVDW
+36 
-44 KGKAG
+44 
-49 ADQVEKEGVTMKSD
+49 
-63 NALFAADKYMT
+63 
-74 KTYIGNNK
+74 
-82 SLTFSAT
+82 
-89 KSIVKIQFVDGEGLS
+89 
-104 HLTAEGFDDA
+104 
-114 AATWTGKAA
+114 
-123 EVTFVVKGEAK
+123 
-134 YAKAIVTLEN
+134 
-144 KTIPTLTFDNP
+144 
-155 QTVAY
+155 
-160 AEFND
+160 
-165 KFSFPVILKD
+165 
-175 GETVLTGMPIAYASS
+175 
-190 NPEVATI
+190 ATI

-241 TETFDKMNGKGG
+241 TETFDKMSGKGG

-274 NQGWSYSGGSNGTAN
+274 NQGWSYSGGSNGAAN
-289 HCVRVEMSASVTTP
+289 QCVRVEMSASVTTP

-425 FCMSNDAVQTVFG
+425 FSMSNDAVQTVFG

-484 DQMVL
+484 DQTVL

-528 VAEENGDVLRGFRAY
+528 AAEENGDVLRGFRAY

>member
-12 LMLVGISSVAQT
+12 LMLVDISSVAQT

-74 KTYIGNNK
+74 KTYIGNK

-89 KSIVKIQFVDGEGLS
+89 KSIVKIQFVDVEGLS
-104 HLTAEGFDDA
+104 HLSAEGFDNA

-123 EVTFVVKGEAK
+123 EVTFVVKGEVK

-144 KTIPTLTFDNP
+144 KSITTLTFDHP

-165 KFSFPVILKD
+165 TYSFPVILKD
-175 GETVLTGMPIAYASS
+175 GGIELTSMPIKYESS

-197 DNKGVL
+197 NNKGIL
-203 TPHSLGATII
+203 TPHSLGATIV

-228 EVTFYVVDGKNLF
+228 EVTFYVVDGKNIF

-253 NDDNFGVLASP
+253 NDDNFGVWGD
-264 FGNLSASQFD
+264 FVGNLSASQFD
-274 NQGWSYSGGSNGTAN
+274 NQGWSYTGRSNGTAN
-289 HCVRVEMSASVTTP
+289 QCVRVEMSASVTTP

-323 VATSINLSVSGGG
+323 AATTIHLSVSGGG
-336 TLSQKSVSLEKQ
+336 TLSQKSVSLTKQ

-366 FSCSVAGCYFLD
+366 FSCSTGGCYFLD

-385 IGLDEATDNSA
+385 IGLDEVTDNSA

-425 FCMSNDAVQTVFG
+425 FSMSNDAVQTVFG

-478 ESFLLQ
+478 ESLLLK
-484 DQMVL
+484 DKMVL

-507 STQLSESDV
+507 STQLNESDV

-557 EGVVSGIENINGAT
+557 EGMATGIENMNAAAAMG
-571 AYTNGKVYTLAG
+571 NGKVFTLAG

-598 VVNGKKIVVR
+598 VVNGKKIVVK

>member
-24 AIEVEFVAGVDK
+24 TIEVAFVAGVDK

-49 ADQVEKEGVTMKSD
+49 ADQVQKDGVTMKSD
-63 NALFAADKYMT
+63 NALFAADKYTT
-74 KTYIGNNK
+74 KKYGSNK

-104 HLTAEGFDDA
+104 NLTANGFDDA
-114 AATWTGKAA
+114 AAAWTGKAV
-123 EVTFVVKGEAK
+123 EVTFTVKGEVK

-197 DNKGVL
+197 DHKGNL
-203 TPHSLGATII
+203 TPHNLGATII

-228 EVTFYVVDGKNLF
+228 EVTFYVVDGKNIF
-241 TETFDKMNGKGG
+241 TETFDKMSGEGG
-253 NDDNFGVLASP
+253 NDDNFVVWGSP

-274 NQGWSYSGGSNGTAN
+274 NQGWSYTGASNGTADQ
-289 HCVRVEMSASVTTP
+289 CVRVEMSASVTTP

-308 SGDAFIFFRAAQNRD
+308 SGDAFIFFRAAQNRNA
-323 VATSINLSVSGGG
+323 ATSIHLSVSGGG
-336 TLSQKSVSLEKQ
+336 TLSQNSVSLTKQ

-354 FIKDATPNTKVT
+354 FIKDATPETKVT
-366 FSCSVAGCYFLD
+366 FSCSTAGCYFLD

-385 IGLDEATDNSA
+385 IGLDEGADNSD

-413 LVADSWNTLCLP
+413 LVADCWNTLCLP
-425 FCMSNDAVQTVFG
+425 FSMSHDAVQTVFG

-449 NAAENVIYFETADAI
+449 NAAENVIYFEAADAV

-478 ESFLLQ
+478 ESLLLQ
-484 DQMVL
+484 DPLVL
-489 NAVNNATSGDIS
+489 NAVNNATSGHIS

-528 VAEENGDVLRGFRAY
+528 AAEENGDVLRGFRAY
-543 FKGINSIANTKVNI
+543 FKGINNIADTKVNI
-557 EGVVSGIENINGAT
+557 EGVVSGIESINGNT
-571 AYTNGKVYTLAG
+571 AQANGKVFTLAG
-583 QYVANSTKGLMKGIY
+583 QYVGNSTKGLMKGIY
-598 VVNGKKIVVR
+598 VVNGKKIVVK

>member
-36 GKNVKVDW
+36 GKNEKLSW
-44 KGKAG
+44 GKAG

-74 KTYIGNNK
+74 KTYIGNK

-114 AATWTGKAA
+114 TATWTGKTA
-123 EVTFVVKGEAK
+123 EVTFVVKGEVK

-241 TETFDKMNGKGG
+241 TETFDKMSGKGG

-274 NQGWSYSGGSNGTAN
+274 NQGWSYSGRSNGTAN

-425 FCMSNDAVQTVFG
+425 FSMSNDAVQTVFG

-478 ESFLLQ
+478 ESLLLQ
-484 DQMVL
+484 DQTVL
-489 NAVNNATSGDIS
+489 NAVNNVTSGDIS

-543 FKGINSIANTKVNI
+543 FKGINSVANTKVNI

>member
-1 MRKIKFLLMLA
+1 M
-12 LMLVGISSVAQT
+12 
-24 AIEVEFVAGVDK
+24 
-36 GKNVKVDW
+36 
-44 KGKAG
+44 
-49 ADQVEKEGVTMKSD
+49 
-63 NALFAADKYMT
+63 
-74 KTYIGNNK
+74 
-82 SLTFSAT
+82 
-89 KSIVKIQFVDGEGLS
+89 
-104 HLTAEGFDDA
+104 
-114 AATWTGKAA
+114 
-123 EVTFVVKGEAK
+123 K

-144 KTIPTLTFDNP
+144 
-155 QTVAY
+155 
-160 AEFND
+160 FN
-165 KFSFPVILKD
+165 
-175 GETVLTGMPIAYASS
+175 
-190 NPEVATI
+190 
-197 DNKGVL
+197 
-203 TPHSLGATII
+203 
-213 TASFAGNDSYEASEA
+213 
-228 EVTFYVVDGKNLF
+228 VVDGKNLF
-241 TETFDKMNGKGG
+241 TETFDKMNGQGG
-253 NDDNFGVLASP
+253 NDNNFSVLGSP

-274 NQGWSYSGGSNGTAN
+274 NQGWSYSGRSNGTAN

-366 FSCSVAGCYFLD
+366 FSCSAWGCYFLD

-385 IGLDEATDNSA
+385 IGLDEATDNNA

-425 FCMSNDAVQTVFG
+425 FSMSNDAVQTVFG

-543 FKGINSIANTKVNI
+543 FKGINSVANTKVNI

-571 AYTNGKVYTLAG
+571 AYTNGKVYTLAR

>member
-74 KTYIGNNK
+74 KTYIGNK

-114 AATWTGKAA
+114 TATWTGKAA
-123 EVTFVVKGEAK
+123 EVTFVVKGEVK

-144 KTIPTLTFDNP
+144 KSITTLTFDHP
-155 QTVAY
+155 QTVGY

-165 KFSFPVILKD
+165 TYSFPVILKD
-175 GETVLTGMPIAYASS
+175 GGIELTSMPIKYESS

-197 DNKGVL
+197 DNKGIL
-203 TPHSLGATII
+203 TPHSLGATNV

-228 EVTFYVVDGKNLF
+228 EVTFYVVDGKNIF
-241 TETFDKMNGKGG
+241 TETFDKMSGKGG

-274 NQGWSYSGGSNGTAN
+274 NQGWSYSGKSNGTAN

-385 IGLDEATDNSA
+385 IGLDEAADNSA

-425 FCMSNDAVQTVFG
+425 FSMSNDAVQTVFG

-543 FKGINSIANTKVNI
+543 FKGINSVANTKVNI

>member
-24 AIEVEFVAGVDK
+24 TIEVEFVAGVDK

-44 KGKAG
+44 IGKAG
-49 ADQVEKEGVTMKSD
+49 ADQVQKNGVTMKSD
-63 NALFAADKYMT
+63 NALFAADKYTT
-74 KTYIGNNK
+74 KKYGSNK

-89 KSIVKIQFVDGEGLS
+89 KSIVKIQFVDCEGLS
-104 HLTAEGFDDA
+104 NLTAEGFDDA
-114 AATWTGKAA
+114 AAAWTGKAA
-123 EVTFVVKGEAK
+123 EVTFTVKGEVK

-165 KFSFPVILKD
+165 KFSLPVILKD
-175 GETVLTGMPIAYASS
+175 GETVFTGMPIAYASS

-197 DNKGVL
+197 DNKGNL
-203 TPHSLGATII
+203 TPRSVGATVI

-228 EVTFYVVDGKNLF
+228 EVTFYVVDGKNIF
-241 TETFDKMNGKGG
+241 TETFDKMSGKGG
-253 NDDNFGVLASP
+253 NDDNFGVMGSLI
-264 FGNLSASQFD
+264 GNLSASQFD
-274 NQGWSYSGGSNGTAN
+274 NQGWNYTGGSNGTADQ
-289 HCVRVEMSASVTTP
+289 CVRVEMSASVTTP

-308 SGDAFIFFRAAQNRD
+308 SGDAFIFLRAAQNRD

-336 TLSQKSVSLEKQ
+336 TLSQNSVSLTKQ

-354 FIKDATPNTKVT
+354 FIKDATPETKVT
-366 FSCSVAGCYFLD
+366 FSCSALGCYFLD

-385 IGLDEATDNSA
+385 IGLDEAADNSA

-413 LVADSWNTLCLP
+413 LVADSWNTLCFP
-425 FCMSNDAVQTVFG
+425 FSMSHDAVQTVFG

-449 NAAENVIYFETADAI
+449 NAAENVIYFEAADAI

-478 ESFLLQ
+478 ESLLLQ
-484 DQMVL
+484 DPLVL
-489 NAVNNATSGDIS
+489 NAVNNTTSGHIS

-528 VAEENGDVLRGFRAY
+528 AAEENGDVLRGFRAY
-543 FKGINSIANTKVNI
+543 FKGINNIADTKVNI

-571 AYTNGKVYTLAG
+571 AQANGKVYTLAG
-583 QYVANSTKGLMKGIY
+583 QYVGNSTKGLMKGIY
-598 VVNGKKIVVR
+598 VVNGKKIVVK

>member
-24 AIEVEFVAGVDK
+24 TIEVAFVAGVDK
-36 GKNVKVDW
+36 GKNVKLSF
-44 KGKAG
+44 GRAG
-49 ADQVEKEGVTMKSD
+49 ADQVQKDGVTMKSD

-74 KTYIGNNK
+74 KTYISNK

-104 HLTAEGFDDA
+104 KLTAEGFDDA
-114 AATWTGKAA
+114 AAAWTGKAA
-123 EVTFVVKGEAK
+123 EVTFTVKGEVK

-144 KTIPTLTFDNP
+144 KTIPTLSFDNP

-165 KFSFPVILKD
+165 KFSLPVILKD

-197 DNKGVL
+197 DHKGNL
-203 TPHSLGATII
+203 TPRSVGATII

-228 EVTFYVVDGKNLF
+228 EVTFYVVDGKNIF
-241 TETFDKMNGKGG
+241 TETFDKMSGEGG
-253 NDDNFGVLASP
+253 NDDNFSVWGSP

-274 NQGWSYSGGSNGTAN
+274 NQGWSYTGGSNGTADQ
-289 HCVRVEMSASVTTP
+289 CVRVEMSASVTTP

-308 SGDAFIFFRAAQNRD
+308 SGDAFIFLRAAQNRD

-336 TLSQKSVSLEKQ
+336 TLSQNSVSLTKQ

-354 FIKDATPNTKVT
+354 FIKDATPETKVT
-366 FSCSVAGCYFLD
+366 FSCSALGCYFLD

-385 IGLDEATDNSA
+385 IGLDESADNSA
-396 VLEKNNG
+396 MLEKNNG
-403 KEVNVMLKRT
+403 KVVNVMLKRT

-425 FCMSNDAVQTVFG
+425 FGMSHDAVQTVFG

-449 NAAENVIYFETADAI
+449 NAVENVIYFETADAV

-478 ESFLLQ
+478 ESLLLQ
-484 DQMVL
+484 DPLVL
-489 NAVNNATSGDIS
+489 NAVNNTTSGHLS

-507 STQLSESDV
+507 STQLSGSDV

-528 VAEENGDVLRGFRAY
+528 AAEENGDVLRGFRAY
-543 FKGINSIANTKVNI
+543 FKGINDIANTKVNI
-557 EGVVSGIENINGAT
+557 EGVVSGIENINSAT
-571 AYTNGKVYTLAG
+571 AQANGKVYTLAG
-583 QYVANSTKGLMKGIY
+583 QYVGNSTKGLMKGIY
-598 VVNGKKIVVR
+598 VVNGKKIVVK